1 MKGGSFTYNY
11 KDWTAQQILD
21 HFSNGDSYLIRK
33 EFKADTGFYNLI
45 TKYINNTDSLWL
57 DNDLILSNLNYD
69 LIESKLWNHLTSLKN
84 TQVTLRTPVFRYLQ
98 ADAASRIVE
107 AQLVSHPYLKKD
119 QGNNYILHIGGKS
132 FDTGK
137 TDWKEAFSGII
148 GNFNIN
154 TLDNNDK
161 QQQLTSFTTNIPID
175 KLNRSKC
182 KAKRFNENT
191 YDETRKILYTKYTNK
206 KKTFVG
212 VYYIEKEGDDKYVF
226 HPLNL
231 LNNLPKSEDELL
243 FKKLFTDITGLLN
256 TNYGGGYNN
265 LPDGFWHIHVTKIP
279 NEDDILLTLH
289 AKNEIVDIEEKQYKY
304 KNNDGESNI
313 VRIKNANLQN
323 KNKKKGLQEKHN
335 FFILLKK
342 TEHSLIYSLQ
352 NKDHSTNPL
361 IADSGF
367 SLSESALGYPIFDI
381 NHIRTKGVIITS
393 VKGSLCS
400 VFCDA
405 AEDQDKRHTELLSK
419 ENRTAAEAAAAA
431 DPCSAL
437 ATSYPAY
444 IRIKFNDKCYLL
456 QKEGWF
462 DEGFFS
468 IDFNKIDSDKNLSED
483 EKSEWKGFF
492 EFLETL
498 PKVEHNTKSYT
509 KFNDTW
515 FETNTGFIVQG
526 ANLKKNL
533 NTIPRK
539 ASGGKRNYKKTRK
552 TKKQKKQE
560 RIKHVKREDIVRTK
574 SG

>member
-11 KDWTAQQILD
+11 QNWTAQQILD
-21 HFSNGDSYLIRK
+21 HFSKDDSYLIK
-33 EFKADTGFYNLI
+33 KDFPADINFYNLI
-45 TKYINNTDSLWL
+45 TKYINNADSLWL
-57 DNDLILSNLNYD
+57 DNDLILSNLNYE

-154 TLDNNDK
+154 TSDKND
-161 QQQLTSFTTNIPID
+161 QEQQLTSFTTNIPID

-191 YDETRKILYTKYTNK
+191 YDETRKILYTKYTNGAK
-206 KKTFVG
+206 SFVG
-212 VYYIEKEGDDKYVF
+212 VYYIEKEGDDEYVF

-243 FKKLFTDITGLLN
+243 FKKLFTDITGFLN

-289 AKNEIVDIEEKQYKY
+289 AKNEIVDPIEEKQYKY

-313 VRIKNANLQN
+313 VRIKYANLQN
-323 KNKKKGLQEKHN
+323 NNKKKGLQEKHN

-342 TEHSLIYSLQ
+342 TEPSLIYSLQ

-361 IADSGF
+361 IAESGF

-381 NHIRTKGVIITS
+381 NHIGTKGVIITS
-393 VKGSLCS
+393 VKGSPCS
-400 VFCDA
+400 VFCDTA
-405 AEDQDKRHTELLSK
+405 VDQDKRHTELLSK
-419 ENRTAAEAAAAA
+419 INRNAAKEAAAA
-431 DPCSAL
+431 DPCSVFDGQ
-437 ATSYPAY
+437 SVSN
-444 IRIKFNDKCYLL
+444 IRIPLNNKCYVVVE
-456 QKEGWF
+456 KKWM
-462 DEGFFS
+462 
-468 IDFNKIDSDKNLSED
+468 NSED
-483 EKSEWKGFF
+483 FMPINDESEDKEFF
-492 EFLETL
+492 DFLKRL
-498 PKVEHNTKSYT
+498 PKVEDSDKSYM
-509 KFNDTW
+509 KYKDIW
-515 FETNTGFIVQG
+515 FETNTGFQLVNNDLIQR
-526 ANLKKNL
+526 L
-533 NTIPRK
+533 NTMLRK
-539 ASGGKRNYKKTRK
+539 TSGGKRNYKKTRK
-552 TKKQKKQE
+552 TKKTRKNKA
-560 RIKHVKREDIVRTK
+560 RKTRRYSKN
-574 SG
+574 